1 MPENNLPTD
10 SELKIDNLFKNIDE
24 LILKRDFDEA
34 FNLLEENRSYITKF
48 ANVKQQLLLNKYHT
62 KILFELT
69 LSAYEVEK
77 DADKFLSLFE
87 KNRDFF
93 EVHLDKPKYNRLLR
107 YTSNIK
113 KKRRKKKLNII
124 IPVAFFLIALAIYG
138 VATMDIIPKI
148 SFNEIYSSVAEK
160 FKSDEPAGNTADTPI
175 ASNDSAENNAEPDS
189 VGIPN
194 EDEAIP
200 EEDSSEGDSSE
211 GALGE
216 DYMLP
221 SSTKELTLDD
231 ITGMS
236 AKDLRLAINE
246 MYARHGYYFGPGAN
260 QRYFDEKPWYNPDMS
275 IKSPNDIV
283 ENFTEIENKNLSF
296 LATQERRLKNN

>member
-10 SELKIDNLFKNIDE
+10 SELKVDNLFKNIDE
-24 LILKRDFDEA
+24 LILKRNFDEA
-34 FNLLEENRSYITKF
+34 FNLVEENRAYITKF

-69 LSAYEVEK
+69 LMAYEVEK
-77 DADKFLSLFE
+77 DADKFLNLFE

-113 KKRRKKKLNII
+113 KNRRKKKLNMI
-124 IPVAFFLIALAIYG
+124 IPVAFFLVALLIYG
-138 VATMDIIPKI
+138 VATMDILPKI

-160 FKSDEPAGNTADTPI
+160 FKSDKPDDADTPVP
-175 ASNDSAENNAEPDS
+175 NDDSAENNAKPDS
-189 VGIPN
+189 DDASN
-194 EDEAIP
+194 EDEAIS
-200 EEDSSEGDSSE
+200 EDNSSDSSLD
-211 GALGE
+211 E

>member
-10 SELKIDNLFKNIDE
+10 SELKIDDLFKNIDE
-24 LILKRDFDEA
+24 LILKRNFDEA
-34 FNLLEENRSYITKF
+34 FNLVEENRAYITKF

-69 LSAYEVEK
+69 LMAYEVEK
-77 DADKFLSLFE
+77 DADKFLNLFE

-113 KKRRKKKLNII
+113 KNRRKKKLNII
-124 IPVAFFLIALAIYG
+124 IPVAFFLVALLIYG
-138 VATMDIIPKI
+138 VATMDILPKI

-160 FKSDEPAGNTADTPI
+160 FKSDKPDDDADTPVP
-175 ASNDSAENNAEPDS
+175 NDDSAEDNAEPDS
-189 VGIPN
+189 GGASN
-194 EDEAIP
+194 EDEAIS
-200 EEDSSEGDSSE
+200 ENNSSDGGSSD
-211 GALGE
+211 GALDE

>member
-10 SELKIDNLFKNIDE
+10 SELKIDDLFKNIDE

-34 FNLLEENRSYITKF
+34 FNLVEENRAYITKF

-69 LSAYEVEK
+69 LSAYEAEK

-113 KKRRKKKLNII
+113 KNRRKKKLNII

-138 VATMDIIPKI
+138 VATMDVLPKI

-160 FKSDEPAGNTADTPI
+160 FKSDKPDDDADTPVP
-175 ASNDSAENNAEPDS
+175 NDDSAEDNAEPDS
-189 VGIPN
+189 GGASN
-194 EDEAIP
+194 EDEAIS
-200 EEDSSEGDSSE
+200 ENNSSDGDSSD
-211 GALGE
+211 GALDE
-216 DYMLP
+216 NYLLP

>member
-10 SELKIDNLFKNIDE
+10 SELKIDDLFKNIDE
-24 LILKRDFDEA
+24 LILKRNFDEA
-34 FNLLEENRSYITKF
+34 FNLVEENRAYITKF

-69 LSAYEVEK
+69 LMAYEVEK

-113 KKRRKKKLNII
+113 KNRRKKKLNII

-138 VATMDIIPKI
+138 VATMDILPKI

-160 FKSDEPAGNTADTPI
+160 FKSDKPDDNLADTPLP
-175 ASNDSAENNAEPDS
+175 NDDSAEDNAEPDS
-189 VGIPN
+189 GAASN
-194 EDEAIP
+194 EDETIS
-200 EEDSSEGDSSE
+200 ENNSSDGDSSD
-211 GALGE
+211 GALDE

>member
-1 MPENNLPTD
+1 MTENNLPTD
-10 SELKIDNLFKNIDE
+10 SELKIDDLFKNIDE

-34 FNLLEENRSYITKF
+34 FNLVEENRAYITKF

-113 KKRRKKKLNII
+113 KNRRKKKLNII
-124 IPVAFFLIALAIYG
+124 IPVAFFLVALLIYG
-138 VATMDIIPKI
+138 VATMDILPKI

-160 FKSDEPAGNTADTPI
+160 FKSDKLDNNSADTPVL
-175 ASNDSAENNAEPDS
+175 NDYSAENNLEPDS
-189 VGIPN
+189 DGASN
-194 EDEAIP
+194 EDEAIS
-200 EEDSSEGDSSE
+200 ENNSAEGDSSD
-211 GALGE
+211 GALDE
-216 DYMLP
+216 DYLLP

-236 AKDLRLAINE
+236 SKDLRLAINE

>member
-10 SELKIDNLFKNIDE
+10 SELKIDDLFKNIDE
-24 LILKRDFDEA
+24 LILKRNFDEA
-34 FNLLEENRSYITKF
+34 FNLVEENRAYITKF

-69 LSAYEVEK
+69 LMAYEVEK
-77 DADKFLSLFE
+77 DADKFLNLFE

-113 KKRRKKKLNII
+113 KNRRKKKLNII
-124 IPVAFFLIALAIYG
+124 IPVAFFLVALLIYG
-138 VATMDIIPKI
+138 VATMDILPKI

-160 FKSDEPAGNTADTPI
+160 FKSDKPDDADAPVP
-175 ASNDSAENNAEPDS
+175 NDVSAEDNSEPDS
-189 VGIPN
+189 GAASN
-194 EDEAIP
+194 EDEAIS
-200 EEDSSEGDSSE
+200 ENNSSDGDSSD
-211 GALGE
+211 GALDE
-216 DYMLP
+216 NYLLP

-231 ITGMS
+231 IIGMS
-236 AKDLRLAINE
+236 SKDLRLAINE

-260 QRYFDEKPWYNPDMS
+260 QRYFDEKSWYNPDMS

>member
-10 SELKIDNLFKNIDE
+10 SELKVDNLFKNIDE
-24 LILKRDFDEA
+24 LILKRNFDEA

-69 LSAYEVEK
+69 LSAYEVER

-113 KKRRKKKLNII
+113 KNRRKKKLNII

-138 VATMDIIPKI
+138 VATMDVLPKI

-160 FKSDEPAGNTADTPI
+160 FKSDKPDDNLADAPVP
-175 ASNDSAENNAEPDS
+175 NDVSAEDNSEPDS
-189 VGIPN
+189 GAASN
-194 EDEAIP
+194 EDEAIS
-200 EEDSSEGDSSE
+200 ENNSSEGDSSD
-211 GALGE
+211 GTLGE
-216 DYMLP
+216 DYLLP

>member
-10 SELKIDNLFKNIDE
+10 SELKIDDLFKNIDE
-24 LILKRDFDEA
+24 LILKRNFDEA
-34 FNLLEENRSYITKF
+34 FNLVEENRAYITKF

-69 LSAYEVEK
+69 LMAYEVEK

-113 KKRRKKKLNII
+113 KNRRKKKLNII
-124 IPVAFFLIALAIYG
+124 IPVAFFLVALLIYG

-148 SFNEIYSSVAEK
+148 SFNEIFSSVAEK
-160 FKSDEPAGNTADTPI
+160 FKSDKPDDDADTPVP
-175 ASNDSAENNAEPDS
+175 NDDSAEDNAEPDS
-189 VGIPN
+189 GAASN
-194 EDEAIP
+194 EDETIS
-200 EEDSSEGDSSE
+200 ENNSSDGDSSD
-211 GALGE
+211 GALDE
-216 DYMLP
+216 NYLLP

>member
-10 SELKIDNLFKNIDE
+10 SELKIDDLFKNIDE
-24 LILKRDFDEA
+24 LILKRNFDEA
-34 FNLLEENRSYITKF
+34 FNLVEENRAYITKF

-69 LSAYEVEK
+69 LSAYEVER

-113 KKRRKKKLNII
+113 KNRRKKKLNII

-138 VATMDIIPKI
+138 VATMDVLPKI

-160 FKSDEPAGNTADTPI
+160 FKSDKPYDDPDTPVP
-175 ASNDSAENNAEPDS
+175 NDDSAEDNAEPDS
-189 VGIPN
+189 SGASN
-194 EDEAIP
+194 EDEAIS
-200 EEDSSEGDSSE
+200 ENNSSD
-211 GALGE
+211 GALDE
-216 DYMLP
+216 NYLLP

>member
-10 SELKIDNLFKNIDE
+10 SELKIGDLFKNIDV
-24 LILKRDFDEA
+24 LILKRNFDEA
-34 FNLLEENRSYITKF
+34 FNLVEENRAYITKF

-69 LSAYEVEK
+69 LSAYEVER

-113 KKRRKKKLNII
+113 KNRRKKKLNII
-124 IPVAFFLIALAIYG
+124 IPVAFFLVALLIYG
-138 VATMDIIPKI
+138 VATMDILPKI

-160 FKSDEPAGNTADTPI
+160 FKSDEPADNATDTPI
-175 ASNDSAENNAEPDS
+175 ASNDSAENNTEPDS
-189 VGIPN
+189 GGASN
-194 EDEAIP
+194 EDEAIS
-200 EEDSSEGDSSE
+200 EENSSDSSLD
-211 GALGE
+211 E

>member
-10 SELKIDNLFKNIDE
+10 SELKIDDLFKNIDE
-24 LILKRDFDEA
+24 LILKRNFDEA
-34 FNLLEENRSYITKF
+34 FNLVEENRAYITKF

-69 LSAYEVEK
+69 LMAYEVEK

-113 KKRRKKKLNII
+113 KNRRKKKLNII

-138 VATMDIIPKI
+138 VATMDILPKI

-160 FKSDEPAGNTADTPI
+160 FKSDKPDDNLADAPVP
-175 ASNDSAENNAEPDS
+175 NDVSAEDNSEPDS
-189 VGIPN
+189 GAASN
-194 EDEAIP
+194 EDEAIS
-200 EEDSSEGDSSE
+200 ENNSSEGDPSE
-211 GALGE
+211 GTLDE
-216 DYMLP
+216 DYLLP

-231 ITGMS
+231 IIGMS
-236 AKDLRLAINE
+236 SKDLRLAINE

>member
-1 MPENNLPTD
+1 M
-10 SELKIDNLFKNIDE
+10 
-24 LILKRDFDEA
+24 
-34 FNLLEENRSYITKF
+34 
-48 ANVKQQLLLNKYHT
+48 
-62 KILFELT
+62 
-69 LSAYEVEK
+69 AYEVEK

-113 KKRRKKKLNII
+113 KNRRKKKLNII
-124 IPVAFFLIALAIYG
+124 IPVAFFLVALLIYG
-138 VATMDIIPKI
+138 VATMDILPKI

-160 FKSDEPAGNTADTPI
+160 FKSDKPDDNLADAPVP
-175 ASNDSAENNAEPDS
+175 NDVSAEDNSEPDS
-189 VGIPN
+189 GAASN
-194 EDEAIP
+194 EDEAIS
-200 EEDSSEGDSSE
+200 ENNSSEGDSSD
-211 GALGE
+211 GTLGE
-216 DYMLP
+216 DYLLP

-231 ITGMS
+231 IIGMS
-236 AKDLRLAINE
+236 SKDLRLAINE

>member
-10 SELKIDNLFKNIDE
+10 SELKIDDLFKNIDE
-24 LILKRDFDEA
+24 LILKRNFDEA
-34 FNLLEENRSYITKF
+34 FNLVEENRAYITKF

-69 LSAYEVEK
+69 LSAYEVER

-113 KKRRKKKLNII
+113 KNRRKKKLNII

-138 VATMDIIPKI
+138 VATMDVLPKI

-160 FKSDEPAGNTADTPI
+160 FKSDKPDDNLADAPVP
-175 ASNDSAENNAEPDS
+175 NDVSAEDNSEPDS
-189 VGIPN
+189 GAASN
-194 EDEAIP
+194 EDEAIS
-200 EEDSSEGDSSE
+200 ENNSSEGDSSD
-211 GALGE
+211 GTLGE
-216 DYMLP
+216 DYLLP

-231 ITGMS
+231 IIGMS
-236 AKDLRLAINE
+236 SKDLRLAINE

>member
-10 SELKIDNLFKNIDE
+10 SELKIDDLFKNIDE
-24 LILKRDFDEA
+24 LILKRNFDEA
-34 FNLLEENRSYITKF
+34 FNLVEENRAYITKF

-69 LSAYEVEK
+69 LSAYEAEK

-113 KKRRKKKLNII
+113 KNRRKKKLNII

-138 VATMDIIPKI
+138 VATMDVLPKI

-160 FKSDEPAGNTADTPI
+160 FKSDKPDDNLADAPVP
-175 ASNDSAENNAEPDS
+175 NDVSAEDNSEPDS
-189 VGIPN
+189 GAASN
-194 EDEAIP
+194 EDEAIS
-200 EEDSSEGDSSE
+200 ENNSSEGDSSD
-211 GALGE
+211 GTLGE
-216 DYMLP
+216 DYLLP

-231 ITGMS
+231 IIGMS
-236 AKDLRLAINE
+236 SKDLRLAINE

>member
-10 SELKIDNLFKNIDE
+10 SELKVDNLFKNIDE
-24 LILKRDFDEA
+24 LILKRNFDEA
-34 FNLLEENRSYITKF
+34 FNLVEENRAYITKF

-69 LSAYEVEK
+69 LMAYEVEK

-113 KKRRKKKLNII
+113 KNRRKKKLNII

-138 VATMDIIPKI
+138 VATMDVLPKI

-160 FKSDEPAGNTADTPI
+160 FKSDEPADNATDTPI
-175 ASNDSAENNAEPDS
+175 ASNDSAENNTEPDS
-189 VGIPN
+189 GGASN
-194 EDEAIP
+194 EDEAIS
-200 EEDSSEGDSSE
+200 EENSSDSSLD
-211 GALGE
+211 E

>member
-10 SELKIDNLFKNIDE
+10 SELKIDDLFKNIDE
-24 LILKRDFDEA
+24 LILKRNFDEA
-34 FNLLEENRSYITKF
+34 FNLVEENRAYITKF

-69 LSAYEVEK
+69 LMAYEVEK
-77 DADKFLSLFE
+77 DADKFLNLFE

-113 KKRRKKKLNII
+113 KNRRKKKLNII
-124 IPVAFFLIALAIYG
+124 IPVAFFLVALLIYG
-138 VATMDIIPKI
+138 VATMDILPKI

-160 FKSDEPAGNTADTPI
+160 FKSDKPDDDADTPLP
-175 ASNDSAENNAEPDS
+175 NDDSAEDNAEPDS
-189 VGIPN
+189 GGASN
-194 EDEAIP
+194 EDEAIS
-200 EEDSSEGDSSE
+200 ENNSSDGGSSD
-211 GALGE
+211 GALDE
-216 DYMLP
+216 DYLLP

-231 ITGMS
+231 IIGMS
-236 AKDLRLAINE
+236 SKDLRLAINE

>member
-10 SELKIDNLFKNIDE
+10 SELKIDDLFKNIDE
-24 LILKRDFDEA
+24 LILKRNFDEA
-34 FNLLEENRSYITKF
+34 FNLVEENRAYITKF

-113 KKRRKKKLNII
+113 KNRRKKKLNII
-124 IPVAFFLIALAIYG
+124 IPVAFFLVALLIYG
-138 VATMDIIPKI
+138 VATMDILPKI

-160 FKSDEPAGNTADTPI
+160 FKSDKPDDDAADTPI
-175 ASNDSAENNAEPDS
+175 ASNDSSEDNLEPDS
-189 VGIPN
+189 DGSSN
-194 EDEAIP
+194 EDEAIS
-200 EEDSSEGDSSE
+200 ENNSSD

-216 DYMLP
+216 DYLLP

>member
-1 MPENNLPTD
+1 MSENNLPTD
-10 SELKIDNLFKNIDE
+10 SELKIDDLFKNIDE
-24 LILKRDFDEA
+24 LILKRNFDEA
-34 FNLLEENRSYITKF
+34 FNLVEENRAYITKF

-69 LSAYEVEK
+69 LMAYEVEK

-113 KKRRKKKLNII
+113 KNRRKKKLNII
-124 IPVAFFLIALAIYG
+124 IPVAFFLVALLIYG
-138 VATMDIIPKI
+138 VATMDIFPKI
-148 SFNEIYSSVAEK
+148 SFNEIYSSVAER
-160 FKSDEPAGNTADTPI
+160 FKSDKPEDNADDTPVT
-175 ASNDSAENNAEPDS
+175 NDDSAEDNSEPDS
-189 VGIPN
+189 GGASN
-194 EDEAIP
+194 EDEAIS
-200 EEDSSEGDSSE
+200 ENNSSEGDSSE

-216 DYMLP
+216 DYLLP

-231 ITGMS
+231 IIGMS
-236 AKDLRLAINE
+236 SKDLRLAINE

-260 QRYFDEKPWYNPDMS
+260 QRYFDEKSWYNPDMS

>member
-1 MPENNLPTD
+1 MSENNLPTD
-10 SELKIDNLFKNIDE
+10 SELKIDDLFKNIDE
-24 LILKRDFDEA
+24 LILKRNFDEA
-34 FNLLEENRSYITKF
+34 FNLVEENRAYITKF

-69 LSAYEVEK
+69 LMAYEVEK

-113 KKRRKKKLNII
+113 KNRRKKKLNII
-124 IPVAFFLIALAIYG
+124 IPVAFFLVALLIYG
-138 VATMDIIPKI
+138 VATMDILPKI
-148 SFNEIYSSVAEK
+148 SFNEIYSSVAER
-160 FKSDEPAGNTADTPI
+160 FKSDKPEDNADDTPVT
-175 ASNDSAENNAEPDS
+175 NDDSAEDNSEPDS
-189 VGIPN
+189 GGASN
-194 EDEAIP
+194 EDEAIS
-200 EEDSSEGDSSE
+200 ENNSSEGDSSE

-216 DYMLP
+216 DYLLP

-231 ITGMS
+231 IIGMS
-236 AKDLRLAINE
+236 SKDLRLAINE

-260 QRYFDEKPWYNPDMS
+260 QRYFDEKSWYNPDMS

>member
-10 SELKIDNLFKNIDE
+10 SELKIDDLFKNIDE
-24 LILKRDFDEA
+24 LILKRNFDEA
-34 FNLLEENRSYITKF
+34 FNLVEENRAYITKF

-69 LSAYEVEK
+69 LMAYEAEK

-113 KKRRKKKLNII
+113 KNRRKKKLNII
-124 IPVAFFLIALAIYG
+124 IPVAFFLVALLIYG
-138 VATMDIIPKI
+138 VATMDILPKI

-160 FKSDEPAGNTADTPI
+160 FKSDKPDDNLADAPVP
-175 ASNDSAENNAEPDS
+175 NDVSAEDNSEPDS
-189 VGIPN
+189 GAASN
-194 EDEAIP
+194 EDEAIS
-200 EEDSSEGDSSE
+200 ENNSSEGDSSD
-211 GALGE
+211 GTLGE
-216 DYMLP
+216 DYLLP

-231 ITGMS
+231 IIGMS
-236 AKDLRLAINE
+236 SKDLRLAINE

>member
-10 SELKIDNLFKNIDE
+10 SELKIDDLFKNIDE
-24 LILKRDFDEA
+24 LILKRNFDEA
-34 FNLLEENRSYITKF
+34 FNLVEENRAYITKF

-69 LSAYEVEK
+69 LMAYEVEK

-113 KKRRKKKLNII
+113 KNRRKKKLNII
-124 IPVAFFLIALAIYG
+124 IPVAFFLVALLIYG
-138 VATMDIIPKI
+138 VATMDILPKI

-160 FKSDEPAGNTADTPI
+160 FKSDKPDDDADTPVP
-175 ASNDSAENNAEPDS
+175 NDDSAEDNAEPDS
-189 VGIPN
+189 GAASN
-194 EDEAIP
+194 EDEAIS
-200 EEDSSEGDSSE
+200 ENNSSDGDSSD
-211 GALGE
+211 GALDE
-216 DYMLP
+216 NYLLP

>member
-10 SELKIDNLFKNIDE
+10 SELKVDNLFKNIDE
-24 LILKRDFDEA
+24 LILKRNFDEA
-34 FNLLEENRSYITKF
+34 FNLVEENRAYITKF

-69 LSAYEVEK
+69 LMAYEVEK
-77 DADKFLSLFE
+77 DADKFLNLFE

-113 KKRRKKKLNII
+113 KNRRKKKLNII
-124 IPVAFFLIALAIYG
+124 ISVAFFLIALAIYG
-138 VATMDIIPKI
+138 VATMDVLPKI

-160 FKSDEPAGNTADTPI
+160 FKSDKPDDDADTPVP
-175 ASNDSAENNAEPDS
+175 NDDSAEDNAEPDS
-189 VGIPN
+189 GGASN
-194 EDEAIP
+194 EDEAIS
-200 EEDSSEGDSSE
+200 EDNSSDSSLD
-211 GALGE
+211 E

>member
-10 SELKIDNLFKNIDE
+10 SELKIDDLFKNIDE
-24 LILKRDFDEA
+24 LILKRNFDEA
-34 FNLLEENRSYITKF
+34 FNLVEENRAYITKF

-69 LSAYEVEK
+69 LMAYEVEK

-113 KKRRKKKLNII
+113 KNRRKKKLNII
-124 IPVAFFLIALAIYG
+124 IPVVFFLVALLIYG
-138 VATMDIIPKI
+138 VATMDILPKI

-160 FKSDEPAGNTADTPI
+160 FKSDKPDDADAPVP
-175 ASNDSAENNAEPDS
+175 NDVSAEDNSEPDS
-189 VGIPN
+189 GAASN
-194 EDEAIP
+194 EDEAIS
-200 EEDSSEGDSSE
+200 ENNSSDGDSSD
-211 GALGE
+211 GALDE
-216 DYMLP
+216 NYLLP

-260 QRYFDEKPWYNPDMS
+260 QRYFDEKSWYNPDMS

>member
-10 SELKIDNLFKNIDE
+10 SELKIDDLFKNIDE

-69 LSAYEVEK
+69 LSAYEVER

-113 KKRRKKKLNII
+113 KNRRKKKLNII

-138 VATMDIIPKI
+138 VATMDVLPKI

-160 FKSDEPAGNTADTPI
+160 FKSDKPDDNLADAPVP
-175 ASNDSAENNAEPDS
+175 NDVSAEDNSEPDS
-189 VGIPN
+189 GAASN
-194 EDEAIP
+194 EDEAIS
-200 EEDSSEGDSSE
+200 ENNSSEGDSSD
-211 GALGE
+211 GTLGE
-216 DYMLP
+216 DYLLP

-260 QRYFDEKPWYNPDMS
+260 QRYFDEKSWYNPDMS

>member
-10 SELKIDNLFKNIDE
+10 SELKVDNLFKNIDE
-24 LILKRDFDEA
+24 LILKRNFDEA
-34 FNLLEENRSYITKF
+34 FNLVEENRAYITKF

-69 LSAYEVEK
+69 LSAYEVER

-113 KKRRKKKLNII
+113 KNRRKKKLNII
-124 IPVAFFLIALAIYG
+124 IPVAFFLVALLIYG
-138 VATMDIIPKI
+138 VATMDILPKI

-160 FKSDEPAGNTADTPI
+160 FKSDKPDDNLADAPVP
-175 ASNDSAENNAEPDS
+175 NDVSAEDNSEPDS
-189 VGIPN
+189 GAASN
-194 EDEAIP
+194 EDEAIS
-200 EEDSSEGDSSE
+200 ENNSSEGDSSD
-211 GALGE
+211 GTLGE
-216 DYMLP
+216 DYLLP

-231 ITGMS
+231 IIGMS
-236 AKDLRLAINE
+236 SKDLRLAINE

-260 QRYFDEKPWYNPDMS
+260 QRYFDEKSWYNPDMS

>member
-10 SELKIDNLFKNIDE
+10 SELKVDNLFKNIDE
-24 LILKRDFDEA
+24 LILKRNFDEA

-69 LSAYEVEK
+69 LSAYEVER

-113 KKRRKKKLNII
+113 KNRRKKKLNII

-138 VATMDIIPKI
+138 VATMDVLPKI

-160 FKSDEPAGNTADTPI
+160 FKSDKPDDNLADAPVP
-175 ASNDSAENNAEPDS
+175 NDVSAEDNSEPDS
-189 VGIPN
+189 GAASN
-194 EDEAIP
+194 EDEAIS
-200 EEDSSEGDSSE
+200 ENNSSEGDSSD
-211 GALGE
+211 GTLGE
-216 DYMLP
+216 DYLLP

-231 ITGMS
+231 IIGMS
-236 AKDLRLAINE
+236 SKDLRLAINE

-260 QRYFDEKPWYNPDMS
+260 QRYFDEKSWYNPDMS

>member
-1 MPENNLPTD
+1 MPQNNLPTD
-10 SELKIDNLFKNIDE
+10 SELKVDNLFKNIDE
-24 LILKRDFDEA
+24 LILKRNFDEA

-69 LSAYEVEK
+69 LSAYEVER

-124 IPVAFFLIALAIYG
+124 IPVAFLLVALAIYG
-138 VATMDIIPKI
+138 VATMDILPKI

-160 FKSDEPAGNTADTPI
+160 FKSDELAGNTADTPI

-200 EEDSSEGDSSE
+200 EEDSSEGDSE

-216 DYMLP
+216 DYLLP

-231 ITGMS
+231 IIGMS
-236 AKDLRLAINE
+236 SKDLRLAINE

>member
-10 SELKIDNLFKNIDE
+10 SELKVDNLFKNIDE
-24 LILKRDFDEA
+24 LILKRNFDEA

-69 LSAYEVEK
+69 LSAYEVER

-113 KKRRKKKLNII
+113 KNRRKKKLNII
-124 IPVAFFLIALAIYG
+124 IPVVFFLVALLIYG
-138 VATMDIIPKI
+138 VATMDILPKI

-160 FKSDEPAGNTADTPI
+160 FKSDKPDDADTPVP
-175 ASNDSAENNAEPDS
+175 NDDSAKDNTEPDFAGNS
-189 VGIPN
+189 N
-194 EDEAIP
+194 EDEAIS
-200 EEDSSEGDSSE
+200 ENNSSEGDSSD
-211 GALGE
+211 GTLGE
-216 DYMLP
+216 DYLLP

-231 ITGMS
+231 IIGMS
-236 AKDLRLAINE
+236 SKDLRLAINE

-260 QRYFDEKPWYNPDMS
+260 QRYFDEKSWYNPDMS

>member
-10 SELKIDNLFKNIDE
+10 SELKVDNLFKNIDE
-24 LILKRDFDEA
+24 LILKRNFDEA
-34 FNLLEENRSYITKF
+34 FNLVEENRAYITKF

-69 LSAYEVEK
+69 LSAYEVER

-113 KKRRKKKLNII
+113 KNRRKKKLNII
-124 IPVAFFLIALAIYG
+124 IPVAFFLVALLIYG
-138 VATMDIIPKI
+138 VATMDILPKI

-160 FKSDEPAGNTADTPI
+160 FKSDKPDDNLADAPVP
-175 ASNDSAENNAEPDS
+175 NDVSAEDNSEPDS
-189 VGIPN
+189 GAASN
-194 EDEAIP
+194 EDEAIS
-200 EEDSSEGDSSE
+200 ENNSSEGDSSD
-211 GALGE
+211 GTLGE
-216 DYMLP
+216 DYLLP

-231 ITGMS
+231 IIGMS
-236 AKDLRLAINE
+236 SKDLRLAINE

>member
-1 MPENNLPTD
+1 MPENSLPTD
-10 SELKIDNLFKNIDE
+10 SELKIDDLFKNIDE
-24 LILKRDFDEA
+24 LILKRNFDEA
-34 FNLLEENRSYITKF
+34 FNLVEENRAYITKF

-113 KKRRKKKLNII
+113 KNRRKKKLNII
-124 IPVAFFLIALAIYG
+124 IPVAFFLVALLIYG
-138 VATMDIIPKI
+138 VATMDILPKI

-160 FKSDEPAGNTADTPI
+160 FKSDKPDDDAADTPI
-175 ASNDSAENNAEPDS
+175 ASNDSSEDNLEPDS
-189 VGIPN
+189 DGSSN
-194 EDEAIP
+194 EDEAIS
-200 EEDSSEGDSSE
+200 ENNSSD

-216 DYMLP
+216 DYLLP

>member
-10 SELKIDNLFKNIDE
+10 SELKIDDLFKNIDE
-24 LILKRDFDEA
+24 LILKRNFDEA
-34 FNLLEENRSYITKF
+34 FNLVEENRAYITKF

-69 LSAYEVEK
+69 LMAYEVEK

-113 KKRRKKKLNII
+113 KNRRKKKLNII
-124 IPVAFFLIALAIYG
+124 IPVVFFLVALLIYG
-138 VATMDIIPKI
+138 VATMDILPKI

-160 FKSDEPAGNTADTPI
+160 FKSDKPDDDADTPVP
-175 ASNDSAENNAEPDS
+175 NDDSAENNAEPDS
-189 VGIPN
+189 DGTSN
-194 EDEAIP
+194 EDEAIS
-200 EEDSSEGDSSE
+200 EDNSSDSSLD
-211 GALGE
+211 E

>member
-10 SELKIDNLFKNIDE
+10 SELKVDNLFKNIDE
-24 LILKRDFDEA
+24 LILKRNFDEA
-34 FNLLEENRSYITKF
+34 FNLVEENRAYITKF

-69 LSAYEVEK
+69 LMAYEVER

-113 KKRRKKKLNII
+113 KNRRKKKLNII

-138 VATMDIIPKI
+138 VATMDVLPKI

-160 FKSDEPAGNTADTPI
+160 FKSDKPDDNLADAPVP
-175 ASNDSAENNAEPDS
+175 NDVSAEDNSEPDS
-189 VGIPN
+189 GAASN
-194 EDEAIP
+194 EDEAIS
-200 EEDSSEGDSSE
+200 ENNSSDGDSSD

-216 DYMLP
+216 DYLLP

-231 ITGMS
+231 IIGMS
-236 AKDLRLAINE
+236 SKDLRLAINE

>member
-10 SELKIDNLFKNIDE
+10 SELKVDNLFKNIDE
-24 LILKRDFDEA
+24 LILKRNFDEA
-34 FNLLEENRSYITKF
+34 FNLVEENRAYITKF

-69 LSAYEVEK
+69 LMAYEVER

-113 KKRRKKKLNII
+113 KNRRKKKLNII
-124 IPVAFFLIALAIYG
+124 IPVVFFLVALLIYG
-138 VATMDIIPKI
+138 VATMDILPKI

-160 FKSDEPAGNTADTPI
+160 FKSDKPDDVNTPVPNDDSAKDNTEPDFAGN
-175 ASNDSAENNAEPDS
+175 S
-189 VGIPN
+189 N
-194 EDEAIP
+194 EDEAIS
-200 EEDSSEGDSSE
+200 ENNSSD
-211 GALGE
+211 GALDE
-216 DYMLP
+216 DYLLP

-231 ITGMS
+231 IIGMS
-236 AKDLRLAINE
+236 SRDLRLAINE

-260 QRYFDEKPWYNPDMS
+260 QRYFDEKSWYNPDMS

>member
-10 SELKIDNLFKNIDE
+10 SELKIDDLFKNIDE
-24 LILKRDFDEA
+24 LILKRNFDEA
-34 FNLLEENRSYITKF
+34 FNLVEENRAYITKF

-138 VATMDIIPKI
+138 VATMDVLPKI

-160 FKSDEPAGNTADTPI
+160 FKSDKPDDNLADTPVP
-175 ASNDSAENNAEPDS
+175 NDDSAENNAEPDS
-189 VGIPN
+189 GGASN
-194 EDEAIP
+194 EDEAIS
-200 EEDSSEGDSSE
+200 EDNSSDSSLD
-211 GALGE
+211 E

>member
-10 SELKIDNLFKNIDE
+10 SELKVDNLFKNIDE
-24 LILKRDFDEA
+24 LILKRNFDEA

-69 LSAYEVEK
+69 LSAYEVER

-113 KKRRKKKLNII
+113 KNRRKKKLNII
-124 IPVAFFLIALAIYG
+124 IPVVFFLVALLIYG
-138 VATMDIIPKI
+138 VATMDVLPKI

-160 FKSDEPAGNTADTPI
+160 FKSDKPDDNLADAPVP
-175 ASNDSAENNAEPDS
+175 NDVSAEDNSEPDS
-189 VGIPN
+189 GAASN
-194 EDEAIP
+194 EDEAIS
-200 EEDSSEGDSSE
+200 ENNSSEGDSSD
-211 GALGE
+211 GTLGE
-216 DYMLP
+216 DYLLP

-231 ITGMS
+231 IIGMS
-236 AKDLRLAINE
+236 SKDLRLAINE

-260 QRYFDEKPWYNPDMS
+260 QRYFDEKSWYNPDMS

>member
-10 SELKIDNLFKNIDE
+10 SELKIDDLFKNIDE
-24 LILKRDFDEA
+24 LILKRNFDEA
-34 FNLLEENRSYITKF
+34 FNLVEENRAYITKF

-69 LSAYEVEK
+69 LMAYEVEK
-77 DADKFLSLFE
+77 DADKFLNLFE

-113 KKRRKKKLNII
+113 KNRRKKKLNII
-124 IPVAFFLIALAIYG
+124 IPVAFFLVALLIYG
-138 VATMDIIPKI
+138 VATMDILPKI

-160 FKSDEPAGNTADTPI
+160 FKSDKPDDDADTPVP
-175 ASNDSAENNAEPDS
+175 NDDSAEDNAEPDS
-189 VGIPN
+189 GGASN
-194 EDEAIP
+194 EDEAIS
-200 EEDSSEGDSSE
+200 ENNSSDGDSSD
-211 GALGE
+211 GALDE
-216 DYMLP
+216 NYLLP

>member
-10 SELKIDNLFKNIDE
+10 SELKVDNLFKNIDE
-24 LILKRDFDEA
+24 LILKRNFDEA

-69 LSAYEVEK
+69 LSAYEVER

-113 KKRRKKKLNII
+113 KNRRKKKLNII

-138 VATMDIIPKI
+138 VATMDVLPKI

-160 FKSDEPAGNTADTPI
+160 FKSDKPDDNLADAPVP
-175 ASNDSAENNAEPDS
+175 NDVSAEDNSEPDS
-189 VGIPN
+189 GAASN
-194 EDEAIP
+194 EDEAIS
-200 EEDSSEGDSSE
+200 ENNSSDGDSSD
-211 GALGE
+211 GALDE
-216 DYMLP
+216 NYLLP